1 MLACRQ
7 YRYSRA
13 HKGISVCAN
22 ANRDYL
28 CLLNEIM
35 SSALLAVPVDK
46 EKDSEKCLFYH
57 IDLCNM
63 AIGVINDLSRGFRYY
78 GVHNPIFNIAYMAN
92 QSIQAYKLSVQQ
104 SIIDI
109 DEKNMIIDGIMHCLK
124 DRPFVEYKDRLKHV
138 IYTLYLVNDSRLF
151 DLVLKRIVNYTDL
164 FKHFD
169 LISLIT
175 RFPKGKNIIALK
187 SIMEEDPSRK
197 FIKELADNDSIIK
210 AIIANE
216 KSIISSDECKTL
228 LTFLLFMPNGHNID
242 GELRDEYNTVTFI
255 QNGKKS
261 RDAVEQDVLK
271 KLPETISTFSIFE
284 SGFDL
289 DLSKGSQFSSL
300 FFKIIRSMNP
310 EVLVQKYRGIVYFKW
325 AFYFRAVL
333 FYCIFYW
340 TNFILSYIY
349 FGYYPTSIGL
359 LIVILICS
367 TFLLLFEFKCMFSVS
382 MTASPN
388 KETSPSASAQTS
400 TLTVTQ
406 IEESKEGKSHEKVKP
421 KEKVKVRFSR
431 AQVFEY
437 IRNPSNFY
445 DLASLCFTI
454 VAALI
459 IHNKDTYQLTNQ
471 PYLVWLRMLPVVLLG
486 GRSIAWLRV
495 FTPTRY
501 LITSV
506 LSVFSAMVPFLTILS
521 FFIIIFAFMWRLT
534 DGLTGNNYLGEEA
547 TFYQSLT
554 STLNI
559 IFGNTADPFDWPTG
573 EYTVVRFVIWILGN
587 VVLSLT
593 LLNFLIAVLSGVF
606 EATTVER
613 SLHDLYELI
622 VIMEDFDLF
631 FSGLKC
637 LGSRHRRVH
646 LAMLLPPDSGDEAI
660 TVDILDEM
668 INSSDNRLEKK
679 IEGLENRLVNIEA
692 KIEEKNKGLLKD
704 NDEMKRGVMGMHD
717 EMKEFKAI
725 LQSYL
730 SGTKP

>member
-13 HKGISVCAN
+13 HKGISLCAN

-28 CLLNEIM
+28 CLLNENM

-46 EKDSEKCLFYH
+46 EKDSEKYLFYH

-164 FKHFD
+164 FRHFD

-197 FIKELADNDSIIK
+197 FIKELADNDSIIN
-210 AIIANE
+210 AIIASA

-242 GELRDEYNTVTFI
+242 GQLRDEYNTATFI
-255 QNGKKS
+255 QDGKKS
-261 RDAVEQDVLK
+261 RNAVEQDVLK
-271 KLPETISTFSIFE
+271 KIPETISTFSIFE

-289 DLSKGSQFSSL
+289 DLSKGSQFSSA
-300 FFKIIRSMNP
+300 FFNIIRSMNP
-310 EVLVQKYRGIVYFKW
+310 EVLVHKYRGIVYFKW

-333 FYCIFYW
+333 FYCILYW

-359 LIVILICS
+359 LIVIIICS
-367 TFLLLFEFKCMFSVS
+367 VLLLLFELKCMLSVT
-382 MTASPN
+382 MTPTLG
-388 KETSPSASAQTS
+388 KKTS
-400 TLTVTQ
+400 TPTEVTTRTAIP
-406 IEESKEGKSHEKVKP
+406 IEGPQKDIPIKAVQPKAKESVL
-421 KEKVKVRFSR
+421 SR

-437 IRNPSNFY
+437 IKNPSNFY

-486 GRSIAWLRV
+486 GRSITWLRV
-495 FTPTRY
+495 FTATRY

-534 DGLTGNNYLGEEA
+534 DGLTGNSYLGEEA

-668 INSSDNRLEKK
+668 INSSENRLEKK

-692 KIEEKNKGLLKD
+692 KIEDKNKGLQKD
-704 NDEMKRGVMGMHD
+704 NDDMKRGVMGMHD